1 MADEYIP
8 LFCQT
13 SEINSRYFRWYPVHP
28 QVRSIRESALLT
40 CTALL
45 VSKVRGHAFSW
56 PHHINM
62 IFAACRLRLAFLLIG
77 TPIVGVTLGRALY
90 FGFVP
95 VIIQTVREEDQSPNH
110 TKENRL

>member
-1 MADEYIP
+1 
-8 LFCQT
+8 
-13 SEINSRYFRWYPVHP
+13 
-28 QVRSIRESALLT
+28 
-40 CTALL
+40 
-45 VSKVRGHAFSW
+45 
-56 PHHINM
+56 M